1 MSESI
6 GDAVAGEDVL
16 RRRIPKWASKLIV
29 KPGTDEKGISYIEKF
44 TELLPGDGWIN
55 SDENNTLINPV
66 YKEMCEKDPSLN
78 VPFIPKKQL
87 EDGSK
92 PYDNSVA
99 YNRIVSSPTLKALY
113 DATLKYLSEAND
125 KYYTRLYQ
133 DNYLLPGITGSMWK
147 YMKAHGTGS
156 VSAAW

>member
-16 RRRIPKWASKLIV
+16 RRRIPKWASKLVV
-29 KPGTDEKGISYIEKF
+29 KPGTDEEGISYIEKF

-78 VPFIPKKQL
+78 VPFIPKK
-87 EDGSK
+87 
-92 PYDNSVA
+92 
-99 YNRIVSSPTLKALY
+99 
-113 DATLKYLSEAND
+113 
-125 KYYTRLYQ
+125 
-133 DNYLLPGITGSMWK
+133 
-147 YMKAHGTGS
+147 
-156 VSAAW
+156 